1 MSASHYHGKA
11 DLRTL
16 AHLSAHALFVF
27 GPPFL
32 RVFSRHL
39 EAALQM
45 AALNVAESPPSCLWS
60 IKKLINVI
68 LSSEDQSHLA
78 LLVVSNS
85 TVTGAPPSSE
95 LEGLL
100 RVHIVMLLSKTIQPG
115 RVRSR
120 VRKTPTPTAIAY
132 HAERFR

>member
-1 MSASHYHGKA
+1 
-11 DLRTL
+11 
-16 AHLSAHALFVF
+16 
-27 GPPFL
+27 
-32 RVFSRHL
+32 
-39 EAALQM
+39 M

-85 TVTGAPPSSE
+85 TVTGASPSSE

-100 RVHIVMLLSKTIQPG
+100 RVRIVMLLSKTIQPG

-120 VRKTPTPTAIAY
+120 VRKTPTPTAITY
-132 HAERFR
+132 HAKRFR